1 MSGGC
6 ASCGRPAAHRHHLE
20 GRDEGGAYLSAAL
33 VVDLCARCHVR
44 LHVARRHAGVE
55 RYGDLLALRVG
66 RVGHDLALLGTI
78 GRGEVVLPAPTLALL
93 GQRLGAAALELEER
107 RG

>member
-20 GRDEGGAYLSAAL
+20 GRDEGGGYLSPSL
-33 VVDLCARCHVR
+33 VLNLCARCHSR
-44 LHVARRHAGVE
+44 LHTARRHAGVE
-55 RYGDLLALRVG
+55 GYGDPLALRVG
-66 RVGHDLALLGTI
+66 RVGHDLALLGAT
-78 GRGEVVLPAPTLALL
+78 GRGEVVLPAPTIALL